1 MEQLNQSAIS
11 EEIEKLKQEYELEA
25 KKISHPYYTSKLRSD
40 DALVIQEAKKK
51 MFLIL
56 CRMRTKTREL
66 TKLLAENN

>member
-1 MEQLNQSAIS
+1 MDQLNQSVIS
-11 EEIEKLKQEYELEA
+11 EEIETLKQEYEFEA
-25 KKISHPYYTSKLRSD
+25 KKISHPYYTSKLRAD